1 MAETTEVVI
10 KSDNGNGHKSDDERD
25 ENAASN
31 SDLTKIEQDII
42 RQIEYYFSESNM
54 RRDKFLIQKI
64 EADEGKWVPI
74 SVLLTFKR
82 LKELTEDAKVV
93 ADTMRKSNNGITE
106 ISEDNEKIRRHP
118 DNPLPE
124 FNEARRKELM
134 NRTAYAKGFPL
145 DSTMSIILQFI
156 NNNFE
161 KVENVIMRKYF
172 NQIEKSYLFKGSVF
186 ILFETKEAAEEFV
199 ERPDLKYKEKALL
212 RYMQEEYIKVKR
224 QEEKDKKERRKA
236 KAHEKEAE
244 AIKVDLPRKAILH
257 FVTESESPTLR
268 REDFKK
274 KVLEIEPSIIVSF
287 IHYDIGDKEGNIRF
301 NKENDGNKF
310 LEKLENGKITVNG
323 FDFTLKLVEGDAEEE
338 FLKKAVEDMQR
349 ARSKPANKARGRG
362 GNQPH
367 SRKRKNDE
375 PSNAEEAPAK
385 QTKDENV
392 PAVVAV
398 AAE

>member
-1 MAETTEVVI
+1 MAETTEVVVI
-10 KSDNGNGHKSDDERD
+10 QSDNGNGHKSDDEKED
-25 ENAASN
+25 AAAANAN
-31 SDLTKIEQDII
+31 LTKLEQDII

-82 LKELTEDAKVV
+82 LKELTEDAKIV
-93 ADTMRKSNNGITE
+93 AETMRKSNNGITGV
-106 ISEDNEKIRRHP
+106 SEDNEKIRRHP

-145 DSTMSIILQFI
+145 DSTMSTVLQFI

-172 NQIEKSYLFKGSVF
+172 NQVEKTYLFKGSVF
-186 ILFETKEAAEEFV
+186 ILFETKEVAEEFV
-199 ERPDLKYKEKALL
+199 KRPDLKYNEKALL

-236 KAHEKEAE
+236 KANEKEAE
-244 AIKVDLPRKAILH
+244 AIKVELPRKAILH
-257 FVTESESPTLR
+257 FVTEAESPTLR
-268 REDFKK
+268 REDIKK

-287 IHYDIGDKEGNIRF
+287 INYDIGDKEGNIRF

-310 LEKLENGKITVNG
+310 LEKLENGKVCE
-323 FDFTLKLVEGDAEEE
+323 V
-338 FLKKAVEDMQR
+338 FL
-349 ARSKPANKARGRG
+349 N
-362 GNQPH
+362 
-367 SRKRKNDE
+367 
-375 PSNAEEAPAK
+375 
-385 QTKDENV
+385 
-392 PAVVAV
+392 
-398 AAE
+398 

>member
-10 KSDNGNGHKSDDERD
+10 QSDTGNGHKSEDE
-25 ENAASN
+25 ENAPSN
-31 SDLTKIEQDII
+31 SDLTKLEQDII

-64 EADEGKWVPI
+64 EADEGKWVPV

-93 ADTMRKSNNGITE
+93 ADTMRKSNNGIVE
-106 ISEDNEKIRRHP
+106 VSEDNEKVRRHP

-145 DSTMSIILQFI
+145 DSTMSTVLQFI

-161 KVENVIMRKYF
+161 KVENVMMRKYF
-172 NQIEKSYLFKGSVF
+172 NQGEKSYLFKGSVY

-199 ERPDLKYKEKALL
+199 KRPDLKYNEKALL
-212 RYMQEEYIKVKR
+212 RYMQEEYLKVKR

-244 AIKVDLPRKAILH
+244 AIKVDLPRKAILN
-257 FVTESESPTLR
+257 FVTESEPTLR

-274 KVLEIEPSIIVSF
+274 KVLEIDPSIIVSF

-310 LEKLENGKITVNG
+310 LEKLEN
-323 FDFTLKLVEGDAEEE
+323 
-338 FLKKAVEDMQR
+338 
-349 ARSKPANKARGRG
+349 
-362 GNQPH
+362 
-367 SRKRKNDE
+367 
-375 PSNAEEAPAK
+375 AK
-385 QTKDENV
+385 VRNLIKYQI
-392 PAVVAV
+392 
-398 AAE
+398 